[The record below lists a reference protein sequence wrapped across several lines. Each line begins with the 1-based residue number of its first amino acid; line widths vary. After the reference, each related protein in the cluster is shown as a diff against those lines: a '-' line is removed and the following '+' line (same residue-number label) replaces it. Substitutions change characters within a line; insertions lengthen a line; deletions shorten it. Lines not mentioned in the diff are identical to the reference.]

1 MQPLDAHQITVKFYA
16 DESSRVDPD
25 AAVTIFHRWIQEDR
39 LKDEIAIDVADYR
52 HVGHGPGVVL
62 VCYAADYALA
72 GMNHN
77 GRPSLVYSRKRAS
90 PLCDD
95 DPVTRL
101 GAAFRAALTAC
112 RFLEEEP
119 TLKGALEFRV
129 DEVSFRIKTA
139 FSLRAR
145 PLARRR
151 WRKRCNRF
159 STSCIKG
166 ASGSLSRPM
175 PIPKTFCPRPR
186 AYRNHRTPRFS
197 CRGFGLELPVSSS
210 LESAF
215 V

>member
-39 LKDEIAIDVADYR
+39 LKDEIPIDVADYR

-62 VCYAADYALA
+62 VCHAADYALRQ
-72 GMNHN
+72 N

-101 GAAFRAALTAC
+101 GADFRAALTAC

-119 TLKGALEFRV
+119 ILKGALEFRV
-129 DEVSFRIKTA
+129 DEVSFRIRNRLLAPSTTACAKTLA
-139 FSLRAR
+139 ETLHPFLDRLYQGCERLTLEADADPKNLLCATARVQKPPDAEVLLSRLRA
-145 PLARRR
+145 
-151 WRKRCNRF
+151 
-159 STSCIKG
+159 
-166 ASGSLSRPM
+166 
-175 PIPKTFCPRPR
+175 
-186 AYRNHRTPRFS
+186 
-197 CRGFGLELPVSSS
+197 
-210 LESAF
+210 
-215 V
+215 